1 MRTRDQR
8 PWARRDRA
16 RQVASYGA
24 ALLGLLGLVSAISR
38 PLRPRL
44 ALLLE
49 IMPVTVPR
57 AAAVTVVLISFPLL
71 LLARGLRRGQRLAW
85 WATLGLLAASVLL
98 HLVKGLDV
106 EESVLALAGGVW
118 LAWHRAAFPVLP
130 SRAAAV
136 RALVL
141 AAVGAVVVVVVALAT
156 AELVDRG
163 ETSLGAHQHMALYRE
178 ATLLALG
185 LGLLATVLWLLL
197 SPHEPTP
204 LTGAAQRRE
213 RERARAL
220 MRAYGSGT
228 LDYFALR
235 DDKQWFFSGRSVVAH
250 AVRSGVCVVSPDPIG
265 PPAEREEVWADFMS
279 YAESFGWS
287 VTVIGAGPDWLP
299 VYESS
304 GLRSIYLGD
313 EAVVDCPSFTLEG
326 RSMRGV
332 RQAVN
337 RVRREGIRVTF
348 HDPAQL
354 PGDLRD
360 ELLQLAAQARRG
372 EVERG
377 FSMTLSRLF
386 DPDDNELLLSVA
398 SKASGA
404 PVAFTQYVPAPGI
417 DGWSLDVMRRS
428 PDPDLANGVMDL
440 LVVETIRHVAQSGGR
455 GLSLN
460 FSVLRETVA
469 GEGRTAGANVGRS
482 VLQRLTQHVQVESLW
497 RFNAK
502 FHPHWHPRYLVVGS
516 LDALAA
522 QGFAVAGLEGL
533 TDLPLIGRLL
543 R

>member
-1 MRTRDQR
+1 MRNHDPR

-16 RQVASYGA
+16 RQLASYGA

-71 LLARGLRRGQRLAW
+71 LLARGLRSGQRLAW
-85 WATLGLLAASVLL
+85 TATLGLLAASVLL

-106 EESVLALAGGVW
+106 EESALALAGAVW

-130 SRAAAV
+130 SRASAV
-136 RALVL
+136 RAVVL
-141 AAVGAVVVVVVALAT
+141 AVAGAVVVVVVAVAT
-156 AELVDRG
+156 AEVVERG
-163 ETSLGAHQHMALYRE
+163 ERLGATQHMARYRE
-178 ATLLALG
+178 ATLVALG

-197 SPHEPTP
+197 SPHTPTP

-213 RERARAL
+213 RERARAVV
-220 MRAYGSGT
+220 RAYGSGT

-235 DDKQWFFSGRSVVAH
+235 DDKQWFFSEHSVVAY

-265 PPAEREEVWADFMS
+265 PLAEREEVWADFMR
-279 YAESFGWS
+279 YAESYGWS
-287 VTVIGAGPDWLP
+287 VTVIGASPDWLP
-299 VYESS
+299 VYEEF
-304 GLRSIYLGD
+304 GLRSLYLGD

-348 HDPAQL
+348 HDPA
-354 PGDLRD
+354 DLAPSLK
-360 ELLQLAAQARRG
+360 EGLLQIATASRRG

-386 DPDDNELLLSVA
+386 DPDDSGLLLSVA
-398 SKASGA
+398 SGPSGA

-428 PDPDLANGVMDL
+428 ADPNLPNGVMDL
-440 LVVETIRHVAQSGGR
+440 LVVETIRHVAHSGGR
-455 GLSLN
+455 GLGLN

-469 GEGRTAGANVGRS
+469 GESRAHGANVGRT
-482 VLQRLTQHVQVESLW
+482 VLHRLSRHVQVESLW

-502 FHPHWHPRYLVVGS
+502 FDPLWQPRYLVVGS
-516 LDALAA
+516 LDAMAA

-533 TDLPLIGRLL
+533 TDLPVVGRLM

>member
-1 MRTRDQR
+1 VRNRDPR

-16 RQVASYGA
+16 RQIAAYGA

-71 LLARGLRRGQRLAW
+71 LVARGLRSGQRLAW
-85 WATLGLLAASVLL
+85 WAALGLLGASVLL
-98 HLVKGLDV
+98 HLAKGLDV

-136 RALVL
+136 RAAVL
-141 AAVGAVVVVVVALAT
+141 AVAGAVVVVVVAVAT
-156 AELVDRG
+156 AEVVERG
-163 ETSLGAHQHMALYRE
+163 GRLGATHHMALYRE
-178 ATLLALG
+178 ATLVALG

-197 SPHEPTP
+197 SPHAPTP
-204 LTGAAQRRE
+204 LSGTAQRTE
-213 RERARAL
+213 RERARAVV
-220 MRAYGSGT
+220 RAYGSGT
-228 LDYFALR
+228 VDYFALR
-235 DDKQWFFSGRSVVAH
+235 DDKQWFFSEHSVVAY

-265 PPAEREEVWADFMS
+265 PLAEREEVWADFMR
-279 YAESFGWS
+279 YAESYGWS
-287 VTVIGAGPDWLP
+287 VTVIGASPDWLP
-299 VYESS
+299 VYEEF
-304 GLRSIYLGD
+304 GLRSLYLGD
-313 EAVVDCPSFTLEG
+313 EAIVDCPSFTLEG

-348 HDPAQL
+348 HDPAEL
-354 PGDLRD
+354 APSMKED
-360 ELLQLAAQARRG
+360 LLQIATQSRRG

-386 DPDDNELLLSVA
+386 DPDDTGFLLSVA
-398 SKASGA
+398 SGPSGV

-428 PDPDLANGVMDL
+428 ADPDLPNGVMDL

-455 GLSLN
+455 GLGLN

-469 GEGRTAGANVGRS
+469 GESRAAGANVSRT
-482 VLQRLTQHVQVESLW
+482 VLQRLSRHVQVESLW

-502 FHPHWHPRYLVVGS
+502 FDPRWQPRYLVVGS
-516 LDALAA
+516 LDAVAA

-533 TDLPLIGRLL
+533 TDLPVVGRLI

>member
-1 MRTRDQR
+1 VRNRDSR

-16 RQVASYGA
+16 RQIASYGA

-71 LLARGLRRGQRLAW
+71 LLARGLRSGQRLAW
-85 WATLGLLAASVLL
+85 WGTLGLLGASVLL
-98 HLVKGLDV
+98 HLIKGLDV
-106 EESVLALAGGVW
+106 EEAVLALAGGVW

-130 SRAAAV
+130 SWAAAV

-141 AAVGAVVVVVVALAT
+141 AGVGAVVVVVVALAT
-156 AELVDRG
+156 SEVVERG
-163 ETSLGAHQHMALYRE
+163 ETNPALHNMARYRE
-178 ATLLALG
+178 ATLVALG

-197 SPHEPTP
+197 SPHTPTT
-204 LTGAAQRRE
+204 LSGAAQRRE
-213 RERARAL
+213 RERARAVV
-220 MRAYGSGT
+220 RAHGSGT

-235 DDKQWFFSGRSVVAH
+235 DDKQWFFSGHSVVAY

-265 PPAEREEVWADFMS
+265 PLSEREEVWADFMRF
-279 YAESFGWS
+279 AESYGWS
-287 VTVIGAGPDWLP
+287 VTVIGASPDWLP
-299 VYESS
+299 VYEVF
-304 GLRSIYLGD
+304 GLRSLYLGD
-313 EAVVDCPSFTLEG
+313 EAVVDCKSFTLEG

-348 HDPAQL
+348 HDPA
-354 PGDLRD
+354 DLAPSLRA
-360 ELLQLAAQARRG
+360 ELLEIATQSRRG

-386 DPDDNELLLSVA
+386 DPDDAGLLMSVA
-398 SKASGA
+398 SAPSGA
-404 PVAFTQYVPAPGI
+404 PVGFTQYVPAPGI

-428 PDPDLANGVMDL
+428 ADPDLPNGVMDL

-455 GLSLN
+455 GLGLN

-469 GEGRTAGANVGRS
+469 GESRTPGANVGRT
-482 VLQRLTQHVQVESLW
+482 VLQRMSRHVQVESLW

-502 FHPHWHPRYLVVGS
+502 FNPRWQPRYLVVGS
-516 LDALAA
+516 LDAVAV

-533 TDLPLIGRLL
+533 TDLPVVGRLI

>member
-1 MRTRDQR
+1 VRNRDPR

-16 RQVASYGA
+16 RQIAAYGA

-38 PLRPRL
+38 PLQPRL

-57 AAAVTVVLISFPLL
+57 AAAVTVVFISFPLL
-71 LLARGLRRGQRLAW
+71 LLARGLRSGQRLAW
-85 WATLGLLAASVLL
+85 TATLGLLAASVLL
-98 HLVKGLDV
+98 HLAKGLDV

-136 RALVL
+136 RAVVL
-141 AAVGAVVVVVVALAT
+141 AVAGAVVVVVVAVAT
-156 AELVDRG
+156 AEAVERG
-163 ETSLGAHQHMALYRE
+163 ERLGSAQHMARYRE
-178 ATLLALG
+178 ATLVALG

-197 SPHEPTP
+197 SPHTP
-204 LTGAAQRRE
+204 AQLTGAAQRRE
-213 RERARAL
+213 RERARTVV
-220 MRAYGSGT
+220 RAYGSGT

-235 DDKQWFFSGRSVVAH
+235 DDKQWFFSEHSVVAY

-265 PPAEREEVWADFMS
+265 PIPEREEVWADFMR
-279 YAESFGWS
+279 YAESYGWS
-287 VTVIGAGPDWLP
+287 VTVIGASPDWLP
-299 VYESS
+299 VYEGF
-304 GLRSIYLGD
+304 GLRSLYLGD

-326 RSMRGV
+326 RPMRGV

-337 RVRREGIRVTF
+337 RVRREVIRVTF
-348 HDPAQL
+348 HDPA
-354 PGDLRD
+354 DLAPSMKE
-360 ELLQLAAQARRG
+360 ELLEIATQSRRG

-386 DPDDNELLLSVA
+386 DPDDNGLLLSVA
-398 SKASGA
+398 SGPSGV
-404 PVAFTQYVPAPGI
+404 PVGFTQYVPAPGI

-428 PDPDLANGVMDL
+428 ADPSLPNGVMDL
-440 LVVETIRHVAQSGGR
+440 LIVETIRHVAQSGGR
-455 GLSLN
+455 GLGLN

-469 GEGRTAGANVGRS
+469 GESRTPGANVGRT
-482 VLQRLTQHVQVESLW
+482 VLQRLSRHVQVESLW

-502 FHPHWHPRYLVVGS
+502 FYPRWQPRYLVVGS
-516 LDALAA
+516 LDAVAA

-533 TDLPLIGRLL
+533 TDLPVVGRLI